1 MERLQAAVT
10 EYQHQALAPASHRT
24 YSMGMRRYLR
34 FCQQH
39 NFDPLPPSERV
50 LMLIAAS
57 LVNSISCCSL
67 EVYLAG
73 IRMFFIEHGFT
84 KPFKNFTT
92 LKLLKRGIKRT
103 KGQQPTKV
111 QCPITGQLL
120 YKLHKYLRRET
131 ALHRHDK
138 AMLWAEFTTA
148 FFGLLRSAEFTAP
161 RKFEPKLHLSG
172 KMSE

>member
-10 EYQHQALAPASHRT
+10 EYQHQALAPASRRT

-39 NFDPLPPSERV
+39 NFNPLPPSERV
-50 LMLIAAS
+50 LMLLIAS
-57 LVNSISCCSL
+57 LVNSISCRSL

-92 LKLLKRGIKRT
+92 LKLLKRGIKWT

-111 QCPITGQLL
+111 RCPITGQLL
-120 YKLHKYLRRET
+120 YKLHKYLQRGDSVT
-131 ALHRHDK
+131 
-138 AMLWAEFTTA
+138 
-148 FFGLLRSAEFTAP
+148 P
-161 RKFEPKLHLSG
+161 P
-172 KMSE
+172 